1 MRTASVVP
9 FINVNTSI
17 QGMLMTQPSSTNS
30 TYLQPT
36 KTRLRRLRNLFAGA
50 AHRKRQGT
58 TAATNH
64 FQDNLR
70 EDILLAPVF
79 TMRTASVVPSIN
91 VNTSIQDMLTTQP
104 SSTISTYLRP
114 IKTRLRRLRKR
125 PKHVLRLRSLAQWQ
139 ALDSKPDIIGS
150 RPLGVGDAGH
160 ICGRS
165 RPHLWAMNTQPT
177 RQLPTLRS

>member
-9 FINVNTSI
+9 F
-17 QGMLMTQPSSTNS
+17 
-30 TYLQPT
+30 
-36 KTRLRRLRNLFAGA
+36 
-50 AHRKRQGT
+50 
-58 TAATNH
+58 
-64 FQDNLR
+64 
-70 EDILLAPVF
+70 
-79 TMRTASVVPSIN
+79 IN

-125 PKHVLRLRSLAQWQ
+125 PKHVLRLRSLAQCQ
-139 ALDSKPDIIGS
+139 ALSSKPDIIGS

-177 RQLPTLRS
+177 RQLPTLRSWQQTRLHWKPATLSGRRRPHLWAKPATLVGDENATSATAGGPDRPRQWAKPAKDKAPANQLEHQ